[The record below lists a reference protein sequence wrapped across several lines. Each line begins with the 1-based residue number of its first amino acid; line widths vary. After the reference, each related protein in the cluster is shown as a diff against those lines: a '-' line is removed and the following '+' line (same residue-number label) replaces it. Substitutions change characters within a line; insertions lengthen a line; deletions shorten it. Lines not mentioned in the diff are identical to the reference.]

1 MNRSANQSGASPT
14 RTANRPQRILL
25 CGVFGPYG
33 VDDAFGR
40 KENVME
46 LFHNQVTKA
55 QGLASLRLHH
65 RTFGLYFMAANVEA
79 DVTVLDFPSRRRFL
93 REIRKGYDLVGI
105 SFITPNFAKTREMCR
120 LIREEAPDTA
130 IALGG
135 HGAAIEGLEE
145 LVDCDHIVQGDGIRW
160 LRSYLGQDPD
170 APVVHPT
177 LPSNEYRRIM
187 GVPLKGATASLLAP
201 GVGCP
206 NACRFCCTSHF
217 FGKQYLPFVR
227 TGRELFDLA
236 RRISQESG
244 SDSFFVMDENFLKE
258 EQRAW
263 DMLRLMEE
271 NQRWFRFQIFSSAD
285 TVLRFGIPNLVR
297 LGVKLVWIGVES
309 PSGSPFN
316 KNEGIDFPSLVRS
329 LRDHGI
335 GVLTS
340 GILGLEHHDPSTMQE
355 DIDFIINLEP
365 DLIQFMLLTGL
376 PMTELYLELKE
387 AGLLRWDLP
396 FEEWHGQKYLNFR
409 HSRLSG
415 EEAQKW
421 LQFAFDADY
430 QRNGSS
436 MVRLVETALRGT
448 GTMRELARKDEVFQA
463 RYEQL
468 LDELEDYR
476 PLLPIMA
483 RFAVNERERDKIRD
497 LEKRFQEV
505 LGPKAWRDIG
515 LGILASV
522 CAGVWSWRLRLVGDR
537 IQPRTLVTRYTAPSA

>member
-1 MNRSANQSGASPT
+1 MKQSASKADRNGSQRAD
-14 RTANRPQRILL
+14 RPGRILL

-65 RTFGLYFMAANVEA
+65 RSFGLYFLAANVRAET
-79 DVTVLDFPSRRRFL
+79 TVLDFPSRRRFL
-93 REIRKGYDLVGI
+93 QEIRKGYELVGI
-105 SFITPNFAKTREMCR
+105 SFITPNFAKAREMCR
-120 LIREEAPDTA
+120 LIRRHAPGST
-130 IALGG
+130 IVLGG
-135 HGAAIEGLEE
+135 HGAAIEDLGE
-145 LVDCDHIVQGDGIRW
+145 LVDCDYIVKGDGIRW
-160 LRSYLGQDPD
+160 LRSHLGQDPD

-187 GVPLKGATASLLAP
+187 GVPMKGATASLLAP

-217 FGKQYLPFVR
+217 FGKQYIPFVR

-236 RRISQESG
+236 CRISKESG
-244 SDSFFVMDENFLKE
+244 SDTFFVMDENFLKQ

-271 NQRWFRFQIFSSAD
+271 HRRWFRFQIFSSAD

-309 PSGSPFN
+309 RTGPPLA
-316 KNEGIDFPSLVRS
+316 KNEGIDFTSLVRS

-340 GILGLEHHDPSTMQE
+340 GILCLEHHDPSNMQE
-355 DIDFIINLEP
+355 DIDFLIELEP
-365 DLIQFMLLTGL
+365 DLIQFMLFTGL
-376 PMTELYLELKE
+376 PATGLYLDLKE

-396 FEEWHGQKYLNFR
+396 FEEWHGQKQLNFR
-409 HSRLSG
+409 HGSFSG
-415 EEAQKW
+415 DQAERS
-421 LQFAFDADY
+421 LQEAFDADY
-430 QRNGSS
+430 RRNGSS
-436 MVRLVETALRGT
+436 MGRLVETALRGV
-448 GTMRELARKDEVFQA
+448 GTLQELAGKDEAFRA

-468 LDELEDYR
+468 LDEVREYR
-476 PLLPIMA
+476 PLLPILIH
-483 RFAVNERERDKIRD
+483 FAVNEQERDRMRD
-497 LEKRFQEV
+497 LDKRLREL
-505 LGPKAWRDIG
+505 LGPRTRKDISLG
-515 LGILASV
+515 LLASV
-522 CAGVWSWRLRLVGDR
+522 CARIWSWRLRLIGDR
-537 IQPRTLVTRYTAPSA
+537 IQPRTLVTRYPA

>member
-1 MNRSANQSGASPT
+1 MNHSADQSVDSLSQ
-14 RTANRPQRILL
+14 TANRTRRILL

-40 KENVME
+40 KESVME

-65 RTFGLYFMAANVEA
+65 RTFGLYFLAANVDAE
-79 DVTVLDFPSRRRFL
+79 VTVLDFPSRRRFL

-105 SFITPNFAKTREMCR
+105 SFITPNFAKAREMCR
-120 LIREEAPDTA
+120 MIREHAPDSA
-130 IALGG
+130 IVLGG

-145 LVDCDHIVQGDGIRW
+145 LVDCDHIVRGDGIRW
-160 LRSYLGQDPD
+160 LRSYLGQDPE

-217 FGKQYLPFVR
+217 FDKQYIPFVR

-236 RRISQESG
+236 CRISDESG

-258 EQRAW
+258 EQRAR
-263 DMLRLMEE
+263 DMLHLMEE
-271 NQRWFRFQIFSSAD
+271 HRRWFRFQIFSSAD

-309 PSGSPFN
+309 RTGSPFG
-316 KNEGIDFPSLVRS
+316 KNEGIDFPSLVGS

-340 GILGLEHHDPSTMQE
+340 GILCLEHHDPSTMQE
-355 DIDFIINLEP
+355 DIDFLVDLQP
-365 DLIQFMLLTGL
+365 DFVQFMLLTGL
-376 PMTELYLELKE
+376 PVTGLYQELKE

-396 FEEWHGQKYLNFR
+396 FEEWHGQKYLSFR
-409 HSRLSG
+409 HPRFSG
-415 EEAQKW
+415 EEAEGW
-421 LQFAFDADY
+421 LQSAFDADY

-436 MVRLVETALRGT
+436 MGRLVETALRGVPT
-448 GTMRELARKDEVFQA
+448 LRELAEKDEVFRA

-468 LDELEDYR
+468 LEELREYR
-476 PLLPIMA
+476 PLLPLLA
-483 RFAVNERERDKIRD
+483 RFAVNERERDRVR
-497 LEKRFQEV
+497 EMERRFREV
-505 LGPKAWRDIG
+505 LGPKTGKDIG
-515 LGILASV
+515 LGLLAS
-522 CAGVWSWRLRLVGDR
+522 AIARIWAWRLRLVGDR
-537 IQPRTLVTRYTAPSA
+537 IQPRTLITHYPA